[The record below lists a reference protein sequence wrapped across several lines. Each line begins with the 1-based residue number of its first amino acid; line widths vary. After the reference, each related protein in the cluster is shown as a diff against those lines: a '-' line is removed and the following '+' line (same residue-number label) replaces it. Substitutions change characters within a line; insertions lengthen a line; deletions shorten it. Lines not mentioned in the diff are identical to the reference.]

1 MHGQREFEGV
11 GMKAR
16 LIAMLAAGLLV
27 YTVIGP
33 LPTRAPRLV
42 ASAAAAQV
50 SGNRARAG
58 NVTQARVLSEA
69 AGGANW
75 LVYGGNFESQ
85 HFSPLQSINDRNVSH
100 LGLAWSTNVDSPMGL
115 ELEPIVVDGVIYI
128 GLPLD
133 VVEAFD
139 GVTGK
144 RLWRFDPHIRI
155 NGPWRNSY
163 EGRKNRGVAVWNGK
177 VYVGTGDCRMVAV
190 DAATGSKVW
199 DTTVCDA
206 AQTGITEAP
215 RVGNGLVFT
224 GWSGMEYDVR
234 GGVVALDAQTGKKA
248 WTFWTA
254 PGDPSKP
261 YESKTVAQIAKTW
274 KGDSWQLAGANV
286 WTALTYDADT
296 NLLFISTSTAGEA
309 AGDFSDIKPSGNLL
323 FANCIVAVNASS
335 GEYVWHYQTAYPPD
349 GSEDF
354 HVLVANMN
362 IGGKLRRVLMTKPRN
377 GVFYTLDARTGKE
390 VLPPRGIDGTPYPS
404 LKQISLS
411 SLESAS
417 YHDAGVPK
425 NLPQIGLGGGWFPLS
440 YDAHTGLVYI
450 SAYEVKRTRGQGAEG
465 PNGAG
470 LEAGGLA
477 GALERQNIG
486 GSAKGGNGQYR
497 DYAPL
502 AHGKLV
508 AYDPIKQQPRWI
520 ATLPLEING
529 APISTAGN
537 LVFEGDASGYFTAYA
552 ADTGKVLWSVKTGSA
567 IQGTPVSYLINGE
580 QYVLLTVGLGGGYR
594 LFGSPSSM
602 STLEDKRGPARLFA
616 FKLGGRAAMPPI
628 QPYVPPVPQPPQQTG
643 TASQIAL
650 GAQVYDKFFC
660 QKCHSPEAD
669 GSGAWVLN
677 GEVPD
682 LRYMPADV
690 HQQFMAIVLGGSHHE
705 QGMPQFSVPIGQP
718 LIRTSMTAEEAEA
731 LHDYIVDVEWRAYKL
746 GPRGVKSVDSAPRD
760 ADIHTE

>member
-1 MHGQREFEGV
+1 
-11 GMKAR
+11 MKVSM
-16 LIAMLAAGLLV
+16 IGMLAAGVLS
-27 YTVIGP
+27 YAVIQAQSPVSSGG
-33 LPTRAPRLV
+33 AV
-42 ASAAAAQV
+42 AAAAAAEATGV
-50 SGNRARAG
+50 RSAA
-58 NVTQARVLSEA
+58 NVTQARVLAEA
-69 AGGANW
+69 SRGNNW

-85 HFSPLQSINDRNVSH
+85 HYSALKSINDQNISH
-100 LGLAWSTNVDSPMGL
+100 LGLAWSTSVDSPMGL

-139 GVTGK
+139 GLTGK
-144 RLWRFDPHIRI
+144 MLWRFDPHIRI
-155 NGPWRNSY
+155 NAAWRPSY

-177 VYVGTGDCRMVAV
+177 VYVGTGDCRMVAIN
-190 DAATGSKVW
+190 AATGTKVW
-199 DTTVCDA
+199 DTVVCDA

-215 RVGNGLVFT
+215 RVGNGLVYT

-234 GGVVALDAQTGKKA
+234 GGVVALDAETGKKA

-261 YESKTVAQIAKTW
+261 YESKTLEQVAKTW

-286 WTALTYDADT
+286 WTALTYDAVT

-323 FANCIVAVNASS
+323 FANCIVAVNATT
-335 GEYVWHYQTAYPPD
+335 GQYVWHYQTNYPPD
-349 GSEDF
+349 GAEDF

-362 IGGKLRRVLMTKPRN
+362 IGGNQRRVIMTKPRD

-390 VLPPRGIDGTPYPS
+390 ALPPRGIGGTPYPA
-404 LKQISLS
+404 LKQVSLAT
-411 SLESAS
+411 LAAGG
-417 YHDAGVPK
+417 YQDAGRPK
-425 NLPQIGLGGGWFPLS
+425 NLPPTGLGGGWFPLS
-440 YDAHTGLVYI
+440 YDAQTGLVYI
-450 SAYEVKRTRGQGAEG
+450 SAYEIKTTPRGTEG

-470 LEAGGLA
+470 LEAEGLSA
-477 GALERQNIG
+477 TLKRQNIG

-502 AHGKLV
+502 ARGKLV
-508 AYDPIKQQPRWI
+508 AYDPIKQRPRWI

-529 APISTAGN
+529 APLSTAGN

-567 IQGTPVSYLINGE
+567 IQATPVTYLINGE
-580 QYVLLTVGLGGGYR
+580 QYVLIPVGLGGGYR

-602 STLEDKRGPARLFA
+602 STLEDKRGPARLLV
-616 FKLGGRAAMPPI
+616 FKLSGKAAMPAI
-628 QPYVPPVPQPPQQTG
+628 QPYIPAVPQPPQQSG
-643 TASQIAL
+643 TAAQIAQ
-650 GAQVYDKFFC
+650 GAAVYDKFFC

-682 LRYMPADV
+682 LRYMPPDV
-690 HQQFMAIVLGGSHHE
+690 HDQFMAVVLGGTHHE

-718 LIRTSMTAEEAEA
+718 LIRTSMTAAEAEA
-731 LHDYIVDVEWRAYKL
+731 LHDYIIDVEWRAYKL
-746 GPRGVKSVDSAPRD
+746 GPRGVKSVDSGPNGVD
-760 ADIHTE
+760 THTE